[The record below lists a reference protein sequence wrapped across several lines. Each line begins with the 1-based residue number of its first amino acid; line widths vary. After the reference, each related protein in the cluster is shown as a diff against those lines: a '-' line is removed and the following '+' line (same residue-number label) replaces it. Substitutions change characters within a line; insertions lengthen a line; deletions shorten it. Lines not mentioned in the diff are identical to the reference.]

1 MSLQL
6 ERMLNYYFY
15 SENSYI
21 TILNYISIRNG
32 VDLHHLLKYTALY
45 SQRFQMM
52 NRFKILALTCL
63 VIFKRPAPLTCWKCQ
78 MLICFGDQFLKQ
90 TFFKSQI

>member
-32 VDLHHLLKYTALY
+32 VDLHHLLEYTALY
-45 SQRFQMM
+45 SQRFQ
-52 NRFKILALTCL
+52 NDELLL
-63 VIFKRPAPLTCWKCQ
+63 KC
-78 MLICFGDQFLKQ
+78 
-90 TFFKSQI
+90 

>member
-6 ERMLNYYFY
+6 ESMWNYYFY

-32 VDLHHLLKYTALY
+32 VDLHHLLEYTALY
-45 SQRFQMM
+45 SQRFH
-52 NRFKILALTCL
+52 NDE
-63 VIFKRPAPLTCWKCQ
+63 PL
-78 MLICFGDQFLKQ
+78 LK
-90 TFFKSQI
+90 F